1 MSSSLL
7 LKVSMIHVHDMA
19 ALEAGTEASLFTGN
33 VAIRLV
39 VTPVAPIEHIADNHG
54 YMVIVAEHGSH
65 VDLHRVKRD
74 HTWTRLAKTAH
85 KDTSVLVVDG
95 PAD

>member
-7 LKVSMIHVHDMA
+7 LKVSMIHVRDMA

-39 VTPVAPIEHIADNHG
+39 VT
-54 YMVIVAEHGSH
+54 
-65 VDLHRVKRD
+65 LLR
-74 HTWTRLAKTAH
+74 
-85 KDTSVLVVDG
+85 
-95 PAD
+95 